1 MHCYRERIELVSTAI
16 AAISL
21 VVSIYAIR
29 IAKKE
34 PARARV
40 RANRDIVRAGLRE
53 MRKSLDGVSSRI
65 RAGEPLGAVADS
77 IPAAIEILNEYQP
90 RLPDPELR
98 PISAQLQLVRI
109 PWRSAERAD
118 RRIEQCKSFISDF
131 KELVSA
137 VDESGSEGQA
147 IQRHRD
153 EIDTESR
160 VREAGVAELREETK
174 KLSSLIDGYVGK
186 LDASGRE
193 GAWQGDP
200 PLSNRRWIK
209 GEVRMLV
216 H

>member
-1 MHCYRERIELVSTAI
+1 MELVSTAI

-21 VVSIYAIR
+21 IVSIYAIR

-53 MRKSLDGVSSRI
+53 VRKSLDSASSRL

-77 IPAAIEILNEYQP
+77 IPAAIEILDEYQP

-109 PWRSAERAD
+109 PWRSVERAE
-118 RRIEQCKSFISDF
+118 RRIEQCKTFIRDF
-131 KELVSA
+131 EELVGL
-137 VDESGSEGQA
+137 VDESGSGGQV
-147 IQRHRD
+147 IRRYQD

-186 LDASGRE
+186 LDASDRE
-193 GAWQGDP
+193 GA
-200 PLSNRRWIK
+200 
-209 GEVRMLV
+209 
-216 H
+216 

>member
-1 MHCYRERIELVSTAI
+1 MSDSGLDIRLIV
-16 AAISL
+16 AAY
-21 VVSIYAIR
+21 VATP
-29 IAKKE
+29 K
-34 PARARV
+34 ARQ
-40 RANRDIVRAGLRE
+40 
-53 MRKSLDGVSSRI
+53 
-65 RAGEPLGAVADS
+65 
-77 IPAAIEILNEYQP
+77 QP
-90 RLPDPELR
+90 HG
-98 PISAQLQLVRI
+98 QQQLVRI

-137 VDESGSEGQA
+137 VDESDSEGQA

-193 GAWQGDP
+193 GA
-200 PLSNRRWIK
+200 
-209 GEVRMLV
+209 
-216 H
+216 

>member
-53 MRKSLDGVSSRI
+53 VRKSLDGVSSRI

-193 GAWQGDP
+193 GA
-200 PLSNRRWIK
+200 
-209 GEVRMLV
+209 
-216 H
+216 